1 MKKFLFEIKKGVNT
15 YAADSQI
22 KRYLNN
28 YALTGNN
35 YSGIDNQHHIY
46 CYIPLSFGN
55 KELKYLTNQTNNYSK
70 ELYIA
75 KVYKN
80 GDILYYKPF

>member
-1 MKKFLFEIKKGVNT
+1 MQKFLFEIRKGVNT
-15 YAADSQI
+15 YAADAQI

-28 YALTGNN
+28 YAVTGKN
-35 YSGIDNQHHIY
+35 YSGIDNQHHIF
-46 CYIPLSFGN
+46 CFNPLSFGE
-55 KELKYLTNQTNNYSK
+55 KELRYLTNQTNNFSK